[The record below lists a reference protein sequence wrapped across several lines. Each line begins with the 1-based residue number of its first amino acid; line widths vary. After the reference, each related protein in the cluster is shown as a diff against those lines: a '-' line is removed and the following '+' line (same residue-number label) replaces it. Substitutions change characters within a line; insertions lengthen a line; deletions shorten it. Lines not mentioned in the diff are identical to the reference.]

1 MIRVFLVVTILLLL
15 LCLCGCRTQ
24 SDVSNPY
31 WWSPLEVPLIEEK
44 FEYDDSGVPI
54 VERVG
59 GDYEVELSYPEYTDR
74 ADTAR
79 VIELLEANNKLLEEI
94 EDD

>member
-1 MIRVFLVVTILLLL
+1 MFFFVVTILLLL
-15 LCLCGCRTQ
+15 LCLCGCRCQ
-24 SDVSNPY
+24 SDASDTY
-31 WWSPLEVPLIEEK
+31 WWSPLEVTPIEEK

-59 GDYEVELSYPEYTDR
+59 GDYEVELSYPEYAER
-74 ADTAR
+74 ADDAR